1 MIDSTADKVLAR
13 RMETP
18 QGPTRPSNLESSKID
33 SKQLMTLVVCCLAI
47 SVIVIDFTVVINALP
62 SIQATFSG
70 VSVKDLEWIT
80 SLYGLI
86 FGSFLLTWGKLGDE
100 FGRKR
105 ILMTGIVVFVLGS
118 IIDGLSANLSQML
131 VGRSIQ
137 GFGAAMASP
146 STLSI
151 LSTTFTGKARSVAF
165 GMWGAVAGAAGII
178 GPLMGGYFTT
188 YITWRW
194 SFLINVPLGAVTLIV
209 ALYAIKETR
218 FRDPKYST
226 DYLGVTLVTLGL
238 ASLLFGFIEA
248 QTYGWL
254 TPNETF
260 TLGSFSW
267 PLSGISLPAVCFIA
281 GALFMA
287 GFTFA
292 ELRRSRVGK
301 VPLFDFSLLK
311 YKAFRYGLFTVGIVA
326 VGEFATIFIYS
337 IYFQIGRGLS
347 AINSSLNLAP
357 FAVAM
362 FVFSPIAGRLSNKYG
377 TRRVVTTGMIME
389 TIALFTLFLVT
400 GDSTPFYYFYPVFM
414 LFGAGFGLS
423 LPQLTNTVLASVP
436 FQKAGVASAANNTI
450 RQISAAFGV
459 AVLGAIM
466 VAQISTVGHADLSV
480 TNLPVA
486 MKDSIGN
493 LLSSGLT
500 GGVSP
505 ALPPGVPS
513 ATLGTIHYVI
523 TDAITQ
529 GVRWAALT
537 AGVFVSFGALSS
549 LLIPNPKASIIKE
562 TKRPTIALAR
572 SVRAAQI
579 AIIGQFVLIEVLLFG
594 LSSEY
599 SSNQFMQDW
608 FSQNAWPLGYLLGDY
623 IAPLLGIVA
632 AVAGFVAQRLL
643 RRTGG
648 TKSTVETI
656 VPIAETAQSTL
667 SFNKRNS

>member
-1 MIDSTADKVLAR
+1 MNDSTGTNVSAR
-13 RMETP
+13 QIEPP
-18 QGPTRPSNLESSKID
+18 QGPNPPGNIESGKINA
-33 SKQLMTLVVCCLAI
+33 KQLMTLVVCCLAI
-47 SVIVIDFTVVINALP
+47 SVIVIDFTIVINALP

-105 ILMTGIVVFVLGS
+105 ILMTGIAVFVVGS
-118 IIDGLSANLSQML
+118 VIDGLSANLSQML

-194 SFLINVPLGAVTLIV
+194 SFLINVPLGAITLIV
-209 ALYAIKETR
+209 ALLAIKETR

-226 DYLGVTLVTLGL
+226 DYPGVTLVTLGL

-254 TPNETF
+254 TPNGTF
-260 TLGSFSW
+260 TLGSFTW
-267 PLSGISLPAVCFIA
+267 PLSSISLPAVCFVA
-281 GALFMA
+281 GALFMT

-292 ELRRSRVGK
+292 ELRRSKVGK
-301 VPLFDFSLLK
+301 VPLFDFGLLK

-357 FAVAM
+357 FAIAM
-362 FVFSPIAGRLSNKYG
+362 FIFSPIAGRLSNKYA
-377 TRRVVTTGMIME
+377 TKRVVTTGMIME

-400 GDSTPFYYFYPVFM
+400 GDSTPFFYFYPVFL

-480 TNLPVA
+480 ANLPLA

-493 LLSSGLT
+493 LLNSGLT

-505 ALPPGVPS
+505 TLPSGVPA
-513 ATLGTIHYVI
+513 ATLGTIHSVI

-537 AGVFVSFGALSS
+537 AGIFVSFGALSS
-549 LLIPNPKASIIKE
+549 LLIPNPKATVSVAQEAKV
-562 TKRPTIALAR
+562 PSAR
-572 SVRAAQI
+572 SV
-579 AIIGQFVLIEVLLFG
+579 
-594 LSSEY
+594 
-599 SSNQFMQDW
+599 
-608 FSQNAWPLGYLLGDY
+608 
-623 IAPLLGIVA
+623 APM
-632 AVAGFVAQRLL
+632 
-643 RRTGG
+643 
-648 TKSTVETI
+648 
-656 VPIAETAQSTL
+656 AETV
-667 SFNKRNS
+667 